1 MTLYVA
7 KAGSVI
13 RGFNVRYYKQYVEL
27 QHSVPIADLFLVA
40 FVVLKLV
47 GVIDWSWWWVLS
59 PIWIML
65 GVAVLVFVGVY
76 IYVAAKNII
85 KKRKALKKKA

>member
-1 MTLYVA
+1 MA
-7 KAGSVI
+7 ASVT
-13 RGFNVRYYKQYVEL
+13 RGFDVRHYKQYIEL

-65 GVAVLVFVGVY
+65 GLAVLVFVVAY
-76 IYVAAKNII
+76 IYVTAKSII
-85 KKRKALKKKA
+85 KKRKAIKKKA

>member
-7 KAGSVI
+7 KAASVI
-13 RGFNVRYYKQYVEL
+13 RVFNVRHCKQYVEL

-85 KKRKALKKKA
+85 KKWKALKKKA

>member
-1 MTLYVA
+1 M
-7 KAGSVI
+7 
-13 RGFNVRYYKQYVEL
+13 RHYKQYVEL

-65 GVAVLVFVGVY
+65 AIAVLVFAG
-76 IYVAAKNII
+76 IYVYVMVKNIV
-85 KKRKALKKKA
+85 KKRKVLKKKA

>member
-1 MTLYVA
+1 M
-7 KAGSVI
+7 I
-13 RGFNVRYYKQYVEL
+13 HYKQYVEL

-59 PIWIML
+59 PIWIMI
-65 GVAVLVFVGVY
+65 GVAGLVFVAIY
-76 IYVAAKNII
+76 IYIMVKNIV
-85 KKRKALKKKA
+85 KKRKELKKKA

>member
-1 MTLYVA
+1 M
-7 KAGSVI
+7 
-13 RGFNVRYYKQYVEL
+13 RHYKQYVEL

-76 IYVAAKNII
+76 IYVAAKKII

>member
-1 MTLYVA
+1 MTPYGA
-7 KAGSVI
+7 KAASVI
-13 RGFNVRYYKQYVEL
+13 RGFNVRHYKQYVEL

-65 GVAVLVFVGVY
+65 GIAGLVFVTIY
-76 IYVAAKNII
+76 IYIAIKNII
-85 KKRKALKKKA
+85 KRRKELKKKA

>member
-1 MTLYVA
+1 M
-7 KAGSVI
+7 
-13 RGFNVRYYKQYVEL
+13 RHYKQYVEL

-59 PIWIML
+59 PIWIMI
-65 GVAVLVFVGVY
+65 GVAGLVFVAIY
-76 IYVAAKNII
+76 IYIMVQNIV
-85 KKRKALKKKA
+85 KTRKELKKKA

>member
-1 MTLYVA
+1 M
-7 KAGSVI
+7 
-13 RGFNVRYYKQYVEL
+13 RHYKQYVEL

-47 GVIDWSWWWVLS
+47 GVIDWSWWLVLS

-65 GVAVLVFVGVY
+65 GIAGLVFVTIY
-76 IYVAAKNII
+76 IYIMVKNIV
-85 KKRKALKKKA
+85 KKRKELKKKA